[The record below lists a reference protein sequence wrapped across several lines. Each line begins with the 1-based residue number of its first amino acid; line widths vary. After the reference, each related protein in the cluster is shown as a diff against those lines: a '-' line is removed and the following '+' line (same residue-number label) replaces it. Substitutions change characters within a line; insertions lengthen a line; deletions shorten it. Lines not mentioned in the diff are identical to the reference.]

1 MRVAMSQRSPTPD
14 PEIAWTAVLARDAQ
28 FDGTFVYAVDST
40 GIYCRPTCPSR
51 RPRRANVRFFGV
63 PEEAETAG
71 YRACR
76 RCRPRRGEASAQTE
90 AVRRACEYLESHLEE
105 TPTLH
110 ELAAA
115 VALSPWHLQRTFRAA
130 LGLSP
135 RQYAARLKAER
146 FRGEVRRG
154 ESVSTATYGAG
165 YGSSSRLYETA
176 DQSLGMTPGAYRRGG
191 RGMHVRY
198 TTAASPFGRL
208 LVAATERG
216 ICAVTLGDDDGALET
231 GLRREYPNA
240 EIERDD
246 AALQHWLDAVRPVAE
261 GGPAAASLPLDLQAT
276 AFQWRVWRALQEIP
290 RGETRSYGEVA
301 AALGDPKAARAVA
314 RACATNRVALVVP
327 CHRVVRGDGEAGGYR
342 WGEDR
347 KRRILEEERG

>member
-1 MRVAMSQRSPTPD
+1 MRAAMSQLSATPD
-14 PEIAWTAVLARDAQ
+14 PEIAWTAVLERDAQ

-51 RPRRANVRFFGV
+51 RPRRANVRFFGI
-63 PEEAETAG
+63 PEEAEAAG

-115 VALSPWHLQRTFRAA
+115 VALSPWHLQRTSRAA

-154 ESVSTATYGAG
+154 ES
-165 YGSSSRLYETA
+165 
-176 DQSLGMTPGAYRRGG
+176 
-191 RGMHVRY
+191 
-198 TTAASPFGRL
+198 
-208 LVAATERG
+208 
-216 ICAVTLGDDDGALET
+216 
-231 GLRREYPNA
+231 
-240 EIERDD
+240 
-246 AALQHWLDAVRPVAE
+246 
-261 GGPAAASLPLDLQAT
+261 
-276 AFQWRVWRALQEIP
+276 
-290 RGETRSYGEVA
+290 
-301 AALGDPKAARAVA
+301 
-314 RACATNRVALVVP
+314 
-327 CHRVVRGDGEAGGYR
+327 
-342 WGEDR
+342 
-347 KRRILEEERG
+347 